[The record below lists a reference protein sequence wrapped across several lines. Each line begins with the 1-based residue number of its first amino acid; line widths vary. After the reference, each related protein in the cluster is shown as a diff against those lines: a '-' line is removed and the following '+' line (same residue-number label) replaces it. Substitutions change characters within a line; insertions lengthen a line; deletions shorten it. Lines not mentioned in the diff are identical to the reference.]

1 MQVGPT
7 SYATT
12 TVLDSGSYGGI
23 LAFDFVQRCGDLSPS
38 DGLARLNRF
47 WSSIDPADMRGLIPH
62 LKSSPDCAEARRW
75 MSMVGLKYGPV
86 MLLSYYP
93 LVTLFGR
100 PGSLWQSCSGLRWCG
115 F

>member
-1 MQVGPT
+1 LGR
-7 SYATT
+7 
-12 TVLDSGSYGGI
+12 GEGGI
-23 LAFDFVQRCGDLSPS
+23 LGFDFVQRCGDLSPG

-62 LKSSPDCAEARRW
+62 LKTSPDCAEARRW

-93 LVTLFGR
+93 LVVVFGR
-100 PGSLWQSCSGLRWCG
+100 PVGRHRAFEQSDFL
-115 F
+115 